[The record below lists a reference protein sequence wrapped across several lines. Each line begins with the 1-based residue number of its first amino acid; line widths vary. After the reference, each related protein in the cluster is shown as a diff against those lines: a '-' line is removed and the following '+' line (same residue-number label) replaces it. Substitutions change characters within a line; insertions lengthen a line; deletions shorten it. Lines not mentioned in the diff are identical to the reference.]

1 MIGKITGALDH
12 CGTDYALVEA
22 GGVGY
27 IVHCSERTLASMPA
41 PGGTVSL
48 YTTLIVRED
57 LMQLFGFATLE
68 DRAWHGLLTSVQGV
82 GAKGAV
88 TLLGA
93 LGADGVQRA
102 ISLGDAAALRR
113 APGIGP
119 KTAARIAMEL
129 KDKGPGPS
137 AMGRSTPLS
146 APQARAD
153 AHASEEALSALV
165 NLGYERGDAAAA
177 IRAVSDDAGNDTAG
191 LIRLALKRLAPG
203 AGA

>member
-1 MIGKITGALDH
+1 MIGKITGTLDH
-12 CGTDYALVEA
+12 CGTDYALIEA

-27 IVHCSERTLASMPA
+27 IVHCAERTLASMPA
-41 PGGTVSL
+41 AGGPVSL

-88 TLLGA
+88 ALLGA
-93 LGADGVQRA
+93 LGADGVRRA

-129 KDKGPGPS
+129 KDKGPGP
-137 AMGRSTPLS
+137 AVARTSTTPS
-146 APQARAD
+146 APQGPVD

-165 NLGYERGDAAAA
+165 NLGYERGEAATA
-177 IRAVSDDAGNDTAG
+177 IRAVSEDAGNDTAG
-191 LIRLALKRLAPG
+191 VIRLALKRLAPG
-203 AGA
+203 AGS